1 MEGLQRIG
9 TEGGMDG
16 TETVQRFEVTTRDVL
31 RAHESIRDTFAGHR
45 LLIQGSQE
53 SFRFRQTT
61 ATAGDLAVD
70 SLLHTMG
77 VREEVDPIDATW
89 VGLVAG
95 GRFEVGHA
103 REQVSGSAGEVLLF
117 PQGVDFTCEWPL
129 VDLRLVRLPT
139 REVARRA
146 AAVAGVDP
154 EDFRFHRLAPASP
167 ALGRY
172 CASTIGYV
180 HSLFAGSGTA
190 IAEPLVQAAALDSIA
205 AAVLAAFPNN
215 ATEDEV
221 GRSVDH
227 GTPASVRRALEL
239 IESRAHEPLTLH
251 AIAEGARVGPRA
263 LQEAFRR
270 HRGTTP
276 MAYLRG
282 TRLDRAHRELQAA
295 DPTEGVSVAS
305 VAARWG
311 FRHRGRFAEE
321 YRRRYGRTPQQ
332 TLLSWSP
339 DPATGRP

>member
-1 MEGLQRIG
+1 
-9 TEGGMDG
+9 MDG
-16 TETVQRFEVTTRDVL
+16 RDTVQRFEVATHDVL

-45 LLIQGSQE
+45 LLIRGSQE
-53 SFRFRQTT
+53 CFRYRQVT

-70 SLLHTMG
+70 SLLHTLG

-95 GRFEVGHA
+95 GRFQVGHA
-103 REQVSGSAGEVLLF
+103 RDQVSGSAGEVLLF

-146 AAVAGVDP
+146 AGRAGVDP
-154 EDFRFHRLAPASP
+154 AEFRFHRLAPVSP

-180 HSLFAGSGTA
+180 HSLFAGSGTT
-190 IAEPLVQAAALDSIA
+190 IAEPLVQAAAIDSIA
-205 AAVLAAFPNN
+205 AAVLAAFPNS
-215 ATEDEV
+215 ATDDEA
-221 GRSVDH
+221 GRSADH
-227 GTPASVRRALEL
+227 GGPASVRRAVEL
-239 IESRAHEPLTLH
+239 IEARAHESLTLGD
-251 AIAEGARVGPRA
+251 IAEGARVGPRA
-263 LQEAFRR
+263 LQEGFRR
-270 HRGTTP
+270 HRGISP

-295 DPTEGVSVAS
+295 DPTGDVTVAS

-311 FRHRGRFAEE
+311 FHHRGRFAEE

-332 TLLSWSP
+332 TLLS
-339 DPATGRP
+339 